1 MEHFRWLWA
10 ALLAAI
16 GLLAG
21 EARAAAHAEADLDV
35 RARRVIAT
43 YESTIRP
50 LEVQAARCW
59 WAANVSGKADDFRK
73 QQQSE
78 LQIGVCLARSHSF
91 VELKALFEAR
101 PSDPLL
107 ARQIDVLYRQYLGT
121 QLEPP
126 VIDELLATTNAVE
139 QAFNVYR
146 PRIGGRK
153 TTSNEVRRVL
163 RQSTDS
169 DERRAAW
176 EAALGVGRAVET
188 ELRRLIHQRNEVARR
203 LGFANYYALQ
213 LFLGEQDRGDVER
226 LFDTLE
232 TLTRQPYRA
241 AKAEIDTALAA
252 RCHVAVDQL
261 RPWHYHD
268 PFAQVAPAVFPDAAE
283 SVYGSL
289 DIVRLC
295 RDFYGGIGLPV
306 DDLLRRSDLYEKQ
319 GKSPHAFCADL
330 DRAGDVRILV
340 NIAPGK
346 QWLTTTLHE
355 LGHAV
360 YSSKN
365 IPPHMPYALR
375 TEAHSLVTEGVAMM
389 FERLA
394 GNPDWL
400 AAMGVRIGDLPRFRA
415 AAAWQRRVQ
424 LLMFARFCQVMFR
437 FETALYENPDQD
449 LNRLW
454 WELVEKY
461 QEIRRPEGRNE
472 PDYAAKLHIITS
484 PGYFHNYL
492 LGALF
497 ASQLHRTLVRQFF
510 AGDDPARVVYVGRKD
525 VGRFLQERVFA
536 AGRTMPWNELIRA
549 ATGELLSVRAFA
561 EDIGAA
567 WGGDAKGR
575 IAEATPSVAP
585 LAHGP

>member
-1 MEHFRWLWA
+1 MERFPSLSA
-10 ALLAAI
+10 AVLAAAFV
-16 GLLAG
+16 LA
-21 EARAAAHAEADLDV
+21 AEAEAAVRAEVDPNV
-35 RARRVIAT
+35 RARQVIAT
-43 YESTIRP
+43 YERTIRP

-59 WAANVSGKADDFRK
+59 WAANLSGKAEDYRK
-73 QQQSE
+73 QQQSQS
-78 LQIGVCLARSHSF
+78 QIGVCLAQSQSF
-91 VELKALFEAR
+91 SELKSLFEAR
-101 PSDPLL
+101 PTDPVL
-107 ARQIDVLYRQYLGT
+107 ARQIDVLYRQYLAT
-121 QLEPP
+121 QLDPAL
-126 VIDELLATTNAVE
+126 IDELLSTTNAVE

-146 PRIGGRK
+146 PRIAGRE
-153 TTSNEVRRVL
+153 SSANEVRRVL

-169 DERRAAW
+169 HQRRAAW
-176 EAALGVGRAVET
+176 EASLGVGRVVQSDFT
-188 ELRRLIHQRNEVARR
+188 RLVHQRNEVARQ

-213 LFLGEQDRGDVER
+213 LFLGEQDRGELEQ
-226 LFDTLE
+226 LFDALE
-232 TLTRQPYRA
+232 TLTRQPYHA
-241 AKAEIDTALAA
+241 AKAEIDAALAA
-252 RCHVAVDQL
+252 NCHVAVDQL

-268 PFAQVAPAVFPDAAE
+268 PFAQLAPAVLPDAAE

-295 RDFYGGIGLPV
+295 RDFYAGIGLPV
-306 DDLLRRSDLYEKQ
+306 DDLLQRSDLYEKQ
-319 GKSPHAFCADL
+319 GKSPHAFCTDI
-330 DRAGDVRILV
+330 DRSGDVRILV

-365 IPPHMPYALR
+365 IPPEMPYVLR

-400 AAMGVRIGDLPRFRA
+400 LAMGVAIGDPPRFRRA
-415 AAAWQRRVQ
+415 AARQQRTQ

-437 FETALYENPDQD
+437 FETALYDNPDQD

-454 WELVEKY
+454 WDLVEKY

-472 PDYAAKLHIITS
+472 PDYAAKLHIISS

-497 ASQLHRTLVRQFF
+497 ASQLHHALVRQFF
-510 AGDDPARVVYVGRKD
+510 PGSDPARVVYVGHKE

-536 AGRTMPWNELIRA
+536 AGRTLPWNELIRA
-549 ATGELLSVRAFA
+549 ATGERLNVRAFA
-561 EDIGAA
+561 EDIGGRDQGL
-567 WGGDAKGR
+567 GGRD
-575 IAEATPSVAP
+575 
-585 LAHGP
+585 

>member
-1 MEHFRWLWA
+1 MVRFPLLCA
-10 ALLAAI
+10 AVLAATFV
-16 GLLAG
+16 AAA
-21 EARAAAHAEADLDV
+21 ETEAAVRAEVDPNARA
-35 RARRVIAT
+35 RQVIAT

-50 LEVQAARCW
+50 LEVEAARCW
-59 WAANVSGKADDFRK
+59 WTANLSGKAEDYRK
-73 QQQSE
+73 QQQSQT
-78 LQIGVCLARSHSF
+78 QIGACLAQSQSF
-91 VELKALFEAR
+91 SELKALFEAR
-101 PSDPLL
+101 PTDPLL
-107 ARQIDVLYRQYLGT
+107 ARQVDVLYRQYLAT
-121 QLEPP
+121 QLDAD
-126 VIDELLATTNAVE
+126 VIDELLSTTNAVQ

-146 PRIGGRK
+146 PRIAGRE
-153 TTSNEVRRVL
+153 SSVNEVRRVL

-176 EAALGVGRAVET
+176 EASLGVGRAVESD
-188 ELRRLIHQRNEVARR
+188 LKRLVHQRNEVARR
-203 LGFANYYALQ
+203 LGFTDYYALQ
-213 LFLGEQDRGDVER
+213 LFLGEQDRGELEQ
-226 LFDTLE
+226 LFDALD
-232 TLTRQPYRA
+232 TLTRQPYHA
-241 AKAEIDTALAA
+241 AKAEIDAALAA
-252 RCHVAVDQL
+252 HCRIAVDQL

-268 PFAQVAPAVFPDAAE
+268 PFAQLAPAVFPDAAE

-295 RDFYGGIGLPV
+295 RQFYAGIGLPV

-319 GKSPHAFCADL
+319 GKSPHAFCTDI
-330 DRAGDVRILV
+330 DRSGDVRILV

-365 IPPHMPYALR
+365 IPPQMPYALR

-389 FERLA
+389 FERLS

-400 AAMGVRIGDLPRFRA
+400 LAMGAQIGDGPRFRRA
-415 AAAWQRRVQ
+415 ASRQRRTQ

-454 WELVEKY
+454 WDLVEKY

-484 PGYFHNYL
+484 PAYFHNYL

-497 ASQLHRTLVRQFF
+497 ASQLHHALARELFP
-510 AGDDPARVVYVGRKD
+510 GDDPARVVYVGHKD

-536 AGRTMPWNELIRA
+536 PGRTLPWNELIRT
-549 ATGELLSVRAFA
+549 ATGERLSVRAFA
-561 EDIGAA
+561 EDIGD
-567 WGGDAKGR
+567 GG
-575 IAEATPSVAP
+575 
-585 LAHGP
+585 